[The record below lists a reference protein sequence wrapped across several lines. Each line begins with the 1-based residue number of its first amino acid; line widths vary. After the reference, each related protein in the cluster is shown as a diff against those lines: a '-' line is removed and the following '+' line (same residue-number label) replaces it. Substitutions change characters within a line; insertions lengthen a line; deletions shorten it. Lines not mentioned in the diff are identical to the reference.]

1 MCLFTKNKFNTG
13 SIKLNKK
20 NKMNHLDIFYFAFKN
35 NPYILIKKYEGN
47 KFINIKEIRL
57 NNDQINNN
65 GVILNKEFIIDK
77 VKELDMNKGSINL
90 YIDTLNTFKT
100 IISLPKISM
109 GKAQKLK
116 KKELKN
122 SFDKYSKNYHLI
134 ESKYSYN
141 LGIVY
146 EEYFISNEL
155 IKNWLE
161 ISKGSNL
168 RLSSISLFSDFLF
181 NSFINKKYELKDETI
196 QEGKEEVLKEKK
208 KKEKKGDF
216 SIIHIFNGIVTFIL
230 SSSNQ
235 LIDTYSFEFVNEDD
249 LIKKFIII
257 IGKHEIEFEK
267 KLIKDIYL
275 DSDISLS
282 LNESFKDINIHPIH
296 FVFFNELE
304 LKDELISKENNP
316 NE

>member
-1 MCLFTKNKFNTG
+1 MSLFTKNKFNTG

-20 NKMNHLDIFYFAFKN
+20 NKMNHLDIFYFSFKN

-47 KFINIKEIRL
+47 KLINIKEIRL

-100 IISLPKISM
+100 IISLPKIGK

-196 QEGKEEVLKEKK
+196 QEEKEEVLKEKK

-216 SIIHIFNGIVTFIL
+216 SIIHVFNGIVTFIL

-235 LIDTYSFEFVNEDD
+235 LIDAYSFEFVNEDD
-249 LIKKFIII
+249 LIKKFITI

-282 LNESFKDINIHPIH
+282 LNESFKYINIHPIH
-296 FVFFNELE
+296 FDFFKELE